1 MAVCKIEGLTMNE
14 LDRFYCLLQSGT
26 SVAEFFRCYEALFPL
41 IHSNGLTP
49 EYRLAKEPLKRLRD
63 EVTPAYPFIRQHAAL
78 DDKIQFPLDD
88 GPHDC
93 NIWHREAARRRT
105 IQITV
110 VQGQERFYLMTELN
124 ETGCG
129 RGFVGLNDDSSRSA
143 FKKKMEQKRE
153 MYSTEQVRMAMVRAF
168 RLCAEKK
175 RQNQSDTLII
185 STSMA
190 ILPRSRWM
198 EMQSELAKPFSGL
211 SFSEVYVVS
220 DEDKFCWQ
228 LK

>member
-1 MAVCKIEGLTMNE
+1 MRHRDHAMNE
-14 LDRFYCLLQSGT
+14 IDRFYSLLQSGM
-26 SVAEFFRCYEALFPL
+26 SVAEFLRCYEGLFPF
-41 IHSNGLTP
+41 IRSNGLTL
-49 EYRLAKEPLKRLRD
+49 EYRLAKGPLKRLRD
-63 EVTPAYPFIRQHAAL
+63 EVTPAYQFIRQHAAL

-93 NIWHREAARRRT
+93 NIWHRKPARHRT

-110 VQGQERFYLMTELN
+110 VQGVERFFLMTELN

-129 RGFVGLNDDSSRSA
+129 RGFVGLNDNSSRRA
-143 FKKKMEQKRE
+143 FKKKMAQERE
-153 MYSTEQVRMAMVRAF
+153 MYSTGQVRTAMVGAF
-168 RLCAEKK
+168 RLCADNK
-175 RQNQSDTLII
+175 RQSQSNTLII
-185 STSMA
+185 SASMA

-198 EMQSELAKPFSGL
+198 EMQSELAEPFSRL